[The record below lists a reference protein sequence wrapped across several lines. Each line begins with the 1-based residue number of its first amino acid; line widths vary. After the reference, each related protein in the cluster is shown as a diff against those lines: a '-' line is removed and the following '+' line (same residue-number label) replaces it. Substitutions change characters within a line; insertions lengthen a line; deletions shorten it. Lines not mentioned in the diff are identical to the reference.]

1 MNIDKDISVRESGTN
16 RSTLASERP
25 TSKCSHDTCANTAC
39 SNHVVGSEALN
50 LGQPNAPAKMSGFE
64 TIRSVEG
71 RIEQSLALADD
82 GLAFIDRAHHSPAET
97 SKLSRPEVTVVIP
110 VYNERNT
117 VVEVIERVLAL
128 PISLEVIVV
137 DDGSSD
143 GTGDALNRY
152 SAHPHVRCLLHE
164 INQGKGAALR
174 TGIAE
179 ARGEYVVI
187 QDADLEYD
195 PSNILAVLK
204 PLQAGLTE
212 AAYGSRYLLQ
222 TKQDRSLVHRL
233 GNWGLTTFSNLLARQ
248 SLTDMETCYKAFRRE
263 LIQSIKIEEN
273 RFGFEPEI
281 TAKLAR
287 TQTQICEV
295 PITYQ
300 PRSWKEGKKIGLKDL
315 LRTLYCIVKYNL

>member
-1 MNIDKDISVRESGTN
+1 MNSDKDFNVHESETD
-16 RSTLASERP
+16 SLTAVSERP
-25 TSKCSHDTCANTAC
+25 VTSPSIAATA
-39 SNHVVGSEALN
+39 SLA
-50 LGQPNAPAKMSGFE
+50 A
-64 TIRSVEG
+64 IRSVEG
-71 RIEQSLALADD
+71 RIEQSLALANDVLTS
-82 GLAFIDRAHHSPAET
+82 LASDTPANLANHAT
-97 SKLSRPEVTVVIP
+97 PPSNAAPEVTVVIP
-110 VYNERNT
+110 VYNEQKT
-117 VVEVIERVLAL
+117 VTEVIDRVLAL

-143 GTGDALNRY
+143 GTRDALALYNN
-152 SAHPHVRCLLHE
+152 HPRVRVLLHN

-174 TGIAE
+174 TGIAR
-179 ARGEYVVI
+179 AQGDYVVI

-195 PSNILAVLK
+195 PSNILSVLK

-222 TKQDRSLVHRL
+222 TKQDRSFIHRL

-263 LIQSIKIEEN
+263 LIQSIRIEEN

-287 TQTQICEV
+287 THTQICEV
-295 PITYQ
+295 PISYH
-300 PRSWKEGKKIGLKDL
+300 PRSWKEGKKIGIKDL
-315 LRTLYCIVKYNL
+315 LRTLYCIVKYNLR

>member
-1 MNIDKDISVRESGTN
+1 MNIDKDSRVHESETK
-16 RSTLASERP
+16 SMTVVSERP
-25 TSKCSHDTCANTAC
+25 ASILN
-39 SNHVVGSEALN
+39 VVEAT
-50 LGQPNAPAKMSGFE
+50 GFAG
-64 TIRSVEG
+64 IRSVEG
-71 RIEQSLALADD
+71 RIERSLTLADD
-82 GLAFIDRAHHSPAET
+82 GLSSLESVAAGNASTATQAAVE
-97 SKLSRPEVTVVIP
+97 LRPEVTVVIP
-110 VYNERNT
+110 VYNEQKT
-117 VVEVIERVLAL
+117 VSEVINRVLAL

-143 GTGDALNRY
+143 GTRDVLAQYAQNPR
-152 SAHPHVRCLLHE
+152 VRTLLHTV
-164 INQGKGAALR
+164 NQGKGAALR
-174 TGIAE
+174 TGISQAQ
-179 ARGEYVVI
+179 GDYVVI

-212 AAYGSRYLLQ
+212 AAYGSRYLMQ
-222 TKQDRSLVHRL
+222 TQQDRSLVHRL

-263 LIQSIKIEEN
+263 LIQSIQIEEN

-295 PITYQ
+295 PISYQ
-300 PRSWKEGKKIGLKDL
+300 PRGWKEGKKIGLKDL
-315 LRTLYCIVKYNL
+315 LRTLYCIVKYNLR

>member
-1 MNIDKDISVRESGTN
+1 MNTDKDFHVRESETD
-16 RSTLASERP
+16 SLTAVSERP
-25 TSKCSHDTCANTAC
+25 ETSPSIAATA
-39 SNHVVGSEALN
+39 SLVA
-50 LGQPNAPAKMSGFE
+50 
-64 TIRSVEG
+64 IRAVEG

-82 GLAFIDRAHHSPAET
+82 VLTSLESDTPANPANNAT
-97 SKLSRPEVTVVIP
+97 LRSSAAPEVTVVIP
-110 VYNERNT
+110 VYNEQKT
-117 VVEVIERVLAL
+117 VTEVIDRVLAL

-143 GTGDALNRY
+143 GTRDALAQYND
-152 SAHPHVRCLLHE
+152 HPRVRVLLHE

-174 TGIAE
+174 TGIAR
-179 ARGEYVVI
+179 AQGDYVVI

-195 PSNILAVLK
+195 PSNILSVLK

-222 TKQDRSLVHRL
+222 TKQDRSFIHRL

-263 LIQSIKIEEN
+263 LIQSIHIEEN

-287 TQTQICEV
+287 SHTQICEV
-295 PITYQ
+295 PISYH
-300 PRSWKEGKKIGLKDL
+300 PRSWKEGKKIGIKDL
-315 LRTLYCIVKYNL
+315 LRTLYCIVKYNLR

>member
-1 MNIDKDISVRESGTN
+1 MNSDKDFNVHESETD
-16 RSTLASERP
+16 SLTAVSERP
-25 TSKCSHDTCANTAC
+25 VTSPSIAATA
-39 SNHVVGSEALN
+39 SLA
-50 LGQPNAPAKMSGFE
+50 A
-64 TIRSVEG
+64 IRSVEG
-71 RIEQSLALADD
+71 RIEQSLALANDVLTS
-82 GLAFIDRAHHSPAET
+82 LASDTPANLANHAT
-97 SKLSRPEVTVVIP
+97 PPSNAAPEVTVVIP
-110 VYNERNT
+110 VYNEQKT
-117 VVEVIERVLAL
+117 VTEVIDRVLAL

-143 GTGDALNRY
+143 GTRDALALYNN
-152 SAHPHVRCLLHE
+152 HPRVRVLLHN

-174 TGIAE
+174 TGIAR
-179 ARGEYVVI
+179 AQGDYVVI

-195 PSNILAVLK
+195 PSNILSVLK

-222 TKQDRSLVHRL
+222 TKQDRSFIHRL

-263 LIQSIKIEEN
+263 LIQSIRIEEN

-287 TQTQICEV
+287 THTQICEV
-295 PITYQ
+295 PVSYH
-300 PRSWKEGKKIGLKDL
+300 PRSWKEGKKIGIKDL
-315 LRTLYCIVKYNL
+315 LRTLYCIVKYNLR

>member
-1 MNIDKDISVRESGTN
+1 MNTDKDFHVHESETD
-16 RSTLASERP
+16 SLTAVSERP
-25 TSKCSHDTCANTAC
+25 ATSPSIAATA
-39 SNHVVGSEALN
+39 SLVA
-50 LGQPNAPAKMSGFE
+50 
-64 TIRSVEG
+64 IRAVEG

-82 GLAFIDRAHHSPAET
+82 VLTSLESDTPANSANSAT
-97 SKLSRPEVTVVIP
+97 LRSSAAPEVTVVIP
-110 VYNERNT
+110 VYNEQKT
-117 VVEVIERVLAL
+117 VTEVIDRVLAL

-143 GTGDALNRY
+143 GTRDALAQYND
-152 SAHPHVRCLLHE
+152 HPRVRVLLHE

-174 TGIAE
+174 TGIAR
-179 ARGEYVVI
+179 AQGDYVVI

-195 PSNILAVLK
+195 PSNILSVLK

-222 TKQDRSLVHRL
+222 TKQDRSFIHRL

-263 LIQSIKIEEN
+263 LIQSIHIEEN

-287 TQTQICEV
+287 THTQICEV
-295 PITYQ
+295 PISYH
-300 PRSWKEGKKIGLKDL
+300 PRSWKEGKKIGIKDL
-315 LRTLYCIVKYNL
+315 LRTLYCIVKYNLR

>member
-1 MNIDKDISVRESGTN
+1 MNIDKDSRVHESETK
-16 RSTLASERP
+16 SMTVVSERP
-25 TSKCSHDTCANTAC
+25 ASIPN
-39 SNHVVGSEALN
+39 VVEA
-50 LGQPNAPAKMSGFE
+50 PGFAG
-64 TIRSVEG
+64 IRSVEG
-71 RIEQSLALADD
+71 RIERSLTLADD
-82 GLAFIDRAHHSPAET
+82 V
-97 SKLSRPEVTVVIP
+97 LSSLESVAAGNASIATQAAVELRPEVTVVIP
-110 VYNERNT
+110 VYNEQKT
-117 VVEVIERVLAL
+117 VSEVINRVLAL

-143 GTGDALNRY
+143 GTRDVLAQYAPNPR
-152 SAHPHVRCLLHE
+152 VRTLLHTV
-164 INQGKGAALR
+164 NQGKGAALR
-174 TGIAE
+174 TGIAQ
-179 ARGEYVVI
+179 AQGDYVVI

-212 AAYGSRYLLQ
+212 AAYGSRYLMQ

-263 LIQSIKIEEN
+263 LIQSIQIEEN

-295 PITYQ
+295 PISYQ
-300 PRSWKEGKKIGLKDL
+300 PRGWKEGKKIGLKDL
-315 LRTLYCIVKYNL
+315 LRTLYCIVKYNLR

>member
-1 MNIDKDISVRESGTN
+1 MNIDKDFRVHDSETN
-16 RSTLASERP
+16 SPTAVSDRP
-25 TSKCSHDTCANTAC
+25 VSLLPVAEATSFAA
-39 SNHVVGSEALN
+39 
-50 LGQPNAPAKMSGFE
+50 
-64 TIRSVEG
+64 IRSVEG
-71 RIEQSLALADD
+71 RIEESLSLADNVLTSLDSA
-82 GLAFIDRAHHSPAET
+82 ATVCSVASSPRN
-97 SKLSRPEVTVVIP
+97 KQQPEVTVVIP
-110 VYNERNT
+110 VYNEQKT
-117 VVEVIERVLAL
+117 VAEVIARVLAL

-143 GTGDALNRY
+143 GTREVLAQCAKDQR
-152 SAHPHVRCLLHE
+152 VRVLLHKV
-164 INQGKGAALR
+164 NQGKGAALR
-174 TGIAE
+174 TGIAQ
-179 ARGEYVVI
+179 AQGEFVVI

-195 PSNILAVLK
+195 PSNILTVLK

-263 LIQSIKIEEN
+263 LIQSIQIEEN

-287 TQTQICEV
+287 TRTQISEV
-295 PITYQ
+295 PISYQ

-315 LRTLYCIVKYNL
+315 LRTLYCIVKYNLR

>member
-1 MNIDKDISVRESGTN
+1 MNIDKDFRVHDSETNSLTAVSDRPASFLPVAES
-16 RSTLASERP
+16 
-25 TSKCSHDTCANTAC
+25 TSF
-39 SNHVVGSEALN
+39 EA
-50 LGQPNAPAKMSGFE
+50 
-64 TIRSVEG
+64 IRSVEG
-71 RIEQSLALADD
+71 RIEESLSLADNVL
-82 GLAFIDRAHHSPAET
+82 T
-97 SKLSRPEVTVVIP
+97 SLESAAPVSTVAPSSRDKQQPEVTVVIP
-110 VYNERNT
+110 VYNEQKT
-117 VVEVIERVLAL
+117 VAEVIARVLAL

-143 GTGDALNRY
+143 GTRDVLAQCAKDHR
-152 SAHPHVRCLLHE
+152 VRVMLHSV
-164 INQGKGAALR
+164 NQGKGAALR
-174 TGIAE
+174 TGIAQ
-179 ARGEYVVI
+179 AQGEFVVI

-195 PSNILAVLK
+195 PSNILTVLK

-263 LIQSIKIEEN
+263 LIQSIQIEEN

-287 TQTQICEV
+287 THTQISEV
-295 PITYQ
+295 PISYQ

-315 LRTLYCIVKYNL
+315 LRTLYCIVKYNLR

>member
-1 MNIDKDISVRESGTN
+1 MNIDKDFRVHESETHSMTVVSA
-16 RSTLASERP
+16 RPAS
-25 TSKCSHDTCANTAC
+25 NL
-39 SNHVVGSEALN
+39 NVVEGPSFA
-50 LGQPNAPAKMSGFE
+50 G
-64 TIRSVEG
+64 IRSVEG
-71 RIEQSLALADD
+71 RIERSLTLADD
-82 GLAFIDRAHHSPAET
+82 VLTSLETVAAGRSASLGQTPAEV
-97 SKLSRPEVTVVIP
+97 RPEVTVIIP
-110 VYNERNT
+110 VYNEQKT
-117 VVEVIERVLAL
+117 VSEVINRVLAL

-143 GTGDALNRY
+143 GTRDVLALYAKNPR
-152 SAHPHVRCLLHE
+152 VRTLLHE
-164 INQGKGAALR
+164 VNQGKGAALR
-174 TGIAE
+174 TGIAQ
-179 ARGEYVVI
+179 AQGDYVVI

-212 AAYGSRYLLQ
+212 AAYGSRYLMQ
-222 TKQDRSLVHRL
+222 TKQDRSFVHRL

-263 LIQSIKIEEN
+263 LIQSIQIEEN

-295 PITYQ
+295 PISYQ
-300 PRSWKEGKKIGLKDL
+300 PRGWKEGKKIGLKDL
-315 LRTLYCIVKYNL
+315 LRTLYCIVKYNLR